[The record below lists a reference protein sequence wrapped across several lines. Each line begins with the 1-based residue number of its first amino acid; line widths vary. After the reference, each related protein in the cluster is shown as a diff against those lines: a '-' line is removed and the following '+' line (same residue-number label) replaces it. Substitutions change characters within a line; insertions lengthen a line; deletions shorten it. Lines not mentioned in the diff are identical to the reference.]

1 MAEHAPRPTT
11 AHQTSFHNSA
21 HLSSPGA
28 PYLRHRPVAQAATF
42 AEGAS
47 SIQNLRRNSTLS
59 DSVSEARHSI
69 RSSTDDL
76 FLPRVTK
83 GTEVDLHG
91 EESHWQS
98 APLVLALLPAIGGI
112 FFKNGSAVITDITL
126 LILAAIFLNWSV
138 RLPWD
143 WYRSAQAIRQQDVG
157 DFGIHDIAEEPESD
171 DALEEQQRSPSPKSG
186 TEKGSPSPSPDS
198 QQKPHQ
204 SPAAGAASQE
214 LHVHELVAL
223 ASCFIFPMVGTW
235 LLHTIRSKLSRP
247 SEGLV
252 SNYNLTIF
260 LLASEIRPLSHLLK
274 MVQART
280 LYLQRVVAASS
291 SSPYDDGKIDTSKLL
306 DLTKR
311 LEELEAHVAATAA
324 ERLHAPVADSS
335 GRNNNTQAS
344 QSPKDQETL
353 VAQVTSDIRKT
364 IQPDLDALNRA
375 VRRYE
380 KRTTV
385 AAFQTESRLQELET
399 RVRDAIT
406 LASAAASQR
415 RQNIVATLLDWAC
428 ATIVLPFQG
437 AWALARLPGR
447 IAARSL
453 RYVKSTLGLN
463 RRAIRSRKG
472 KQTQPSPRLQQKT
485 SSQADSMRGSKKAT

>member
-1 MAEHAPRPTT
+1 M
-11 AHQTSFHNSA
+11 
-21 HLSSPGA
+21 
-28 PYLRHRPVAQAATF
+28 
-42 AEGAS
+42 
-47 SIQNLRRNSTLS
+47 I
-59 DSVSEARHSI
+59 
-69 RSSTDDL
+69 
-76 FLPRVTK
+76 
-83 GTEVDLHG
+83 
-91 EESHWQS
+91 
-98 APLVLALLPAIGGI
+98 
-112 FFKNGSAVITDITL
+112 
-126 LILAAIFLNWSV
+126 
-138 RLPWD
+138 
-143 WYRSAQAIRQQDVG
+143 
-157 DFGIHDIAEEPESD
+157 
-171 DALEEQQRSPSPKSG
+171 
-186 TEKGSPSPSPDS
+186 
-198 QQKPHQ
+198 
-204 SPAAGAASQE
+204 
-214 LHVHELVAL
+214 
-223 ASCFIFPMVGTW
+223 GTW

-291 SSPYDDGKIDTSKLL
+291 SPYDDDKIDQSKLL
-306 DLTKR
+306 GLTKR
-311 LEELEAHVAATAA
+311 LEELEAHIAATAA
-324 ERLHAPVADSS
+324 ERLPAPVSDSS
-335 GRNNNTQAS
+335 GRNNTQAL

-415 RQNIVATLLDWAC
+415 RQNIVSTLLDWVC
-428 ATIVLPFQG
+428 AAIVLPFQG

-453 RYVKSTLGLN
+453 RYVKSLLGLN
-463 RRAIRSRKG
+463 RRATRSGKG
-472 KQTQPSPRLQQKT
+472 KKTQSSSRLQQKT
-485 SSQADSMRGSKKAT
+485 SSQADGMRGAKKAM